1 MCAAGPRRTCR
12 LPRCPISRIID
23 FALTVARAV
32 TRAPD
37 LSPMSVTAQDDSVL
51 EAHFCERGL
60 RIPDRLGA
68 VYGSGLADRL
78 TGVLCMPCPA
88 AGGRAGAPD
97 IRQAQAIIDGSEWP
111 LLPNL
116 VPIAVL
122 DEKSFACVVASGLD
136 DDVPLPGEGAV
147 VRWHLDVK
155 QPKHQAA
162 VLDTDCYAY
171 VASLAEE
178 LEAREEGLRRILDE
192 IGPAYELEYLEAGKR
207 PRDFVLRP
215 VRIACQNVVVA
226 LGAFAHD
233 SSFDGLAVVAW
244 QTCEVPHVGAHE
256 ANRALTAL
264 MLCDAFQSGGTM
276 EIRFDAPTRVR
287 ATGTTAKS
295 GQSVSVD
302 QRYEGH
308 PEGAVPASLRRFGRT
323 VGVELGS
330 DAVDPDS
337 SIARI
342 SPAQAR
348 RLFLAITPMP
358 DDLAGRVAQAVEDSV
373 ATPERL
379 CFTLLSQVWRE
390 IELDFML
397 AVSPRAGSIISGG
410 APHAN
415 RAERQAES
423 EIARAALMVGM
434 LYRRL
439 DSKDGAGAAGTEA
452 RVLEDNRVGVTWEV
466 DPTIGAVRL
475 CGLAPE
481 PLPWNDCSMGEREP
495 PPYDATLTVV
505 PRLTVDAETCRLA
518 RELTASGSVAVVV
531 PHDADVQ
538 AADLA
543 ASGCALLRCPER
555 LAELDQQIERKLL
568 QSRISRA

>member
-1 MCAAGPRRTCR
+1 VSASVRPDR
-12 LPRCPISRIID
+12 
-23 FALTVARAV
+23 ALE
-32 TRAPD
+32 D
-37 LSPMSVTAQDDSVL
+37 Y
-51 EAHFCERGL
+51 FFERGL
-60 RIPDRLGA
+60 RVPERLGA
-68 VYGSGLADRL
+68 VYGSGVPDRL
-78 TGVLCMPCPA
+78 GGVLCRPSPT
-88 AGGRAGAPD
+88 GGGQVSAPD
-97 IRQAQAIIDGSEWP
+97 FRWAESIIDASAWP

-136 DDVPLPGEGAV
+136 DDLPLPGTGAV
-147 VRWHLDVK
+147 VRWHLEVK
-155 QPKHQAA
+155 RSEHQAA
-162 VLDTDCYAY
+162 MLDTDCFAY
-171 VASLAEE
+171 VESLAEE
-178 LEAREEGLRRILDE
+178 IESREEGLRRILDE

-244 QTCEVPHVGAHE
+244 QTCEVPHVAAHE
-256 ANRALTAL
+256 ADRALTAL

-276 EIRFDAPTRVR
+276 EIRFDAPAHVR
-287 ATGTTAKS
+287 ATGTTPKS
-295 GQSVSVD
+295 GQSVNVD
-302 QRYEGH
+302 QRYRGH
-308 PEGAVPASLRRFGRT
+308 PEQAVPASLRRFGRT
-323 VGVELGS
+323 VGVELG
-330 DAVDPDS
+330 AGAADPDS
-337 SIARI
+337 LPARI

-358 DDLAGRVAQAVEDSV
+358 DDLAGRVAQAVEDGV

-397 AVSPRAGSIISGG
+397 AVSPRTGSIISGG
-410 APHAN
+410 ARYTS

-452 RVLEDNRVGVTWEV
+452 RVLEDNRVGVGWQI
-466 DPTIGAVRL
+466 DPAIGGVRFF
-475 CGLAPE
+475 GLAPD
-481 PLPWNDCSMGEREP
+481 PLPWHDISAGTWEAVP
-495 PPYDATLTVV
+495 DATLTVL
-505 PRLTVDAETCRLA
+505 PRLMVDAETLEIVRGLS
-518 RELTASGSVAVVV
+518 ASGTVAVAV

-538 AADLA
+538 ADVATV
-543 ASGCALLRCPER
+543 GCELLRCPDR
-555 LAELDQQIERKLL
+555 LAELDQQVEAKLL
-568 QSRISRA
+568 QARISRA